1 MSRKKR
7 DRQRREKKRSAK
19 YQSIKDK
26 MRDIWPELAEA
37 LSDPSLAA
45 ELEKNGLVADFHK
58 IRQLGEAGIFIAVA
72 SDGRAPV
79 SNLKRKEI

>member
-1 MSRKKR
+1 
-7 DRQRREKKRSAK
+7 
-19 YQSIKDK
+19 

-45 ELEKNGLVADFHK
+45 ELEKNGLVADMDK

-72 SDGRAPV
+72 SDGRARF
-79 SNLKRKEI
+79 SNLKRKEKKPVLANEVQEHLRGTRRGGK